1 MKVKSAHV
9 IIGRGPDLVS
19 LITDLPVPIG
29 WKQHSANTA
38 HLKFEATAGA
48 GVDYVRQHFPGVPI
62 ESLNLNNSVLIKIDA
77 DGVVLEAKK
86 VVHD

>member
-9 IIGRGPDLVS
+9 ITGRGPDLVS

-29 WKQHSANTA
+29 WNQHSADTA

-48 GVDYVRQHFPGVPI
+48 GINYVHQHFPGVPI
-62 ESLNLNNSVLIKIDA
+62 ESLNLGDSTLTQIDA
-77 DGVVLEAKK
+77 NGVVLECKK
-86 VVHD
+86 VGS